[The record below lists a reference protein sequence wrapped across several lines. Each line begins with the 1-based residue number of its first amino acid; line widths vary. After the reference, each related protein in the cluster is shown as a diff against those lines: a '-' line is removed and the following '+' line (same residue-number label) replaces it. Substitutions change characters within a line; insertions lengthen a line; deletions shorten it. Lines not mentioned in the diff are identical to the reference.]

1 MKKKRATTL
10 LTGALI
16 AAYGFPSQAGTEGA
30 STPASAIVYAN
41 GALST
46 FDDAI
51 ANLQILKRELGAHD
65 KTVTY
70 VYGNAYNASSNVF
83 RDLWQVFQQ
92 KSLEGSSAADFWR
105 ALDGKGLPEE
115 GMNAELQQKYVD
127 LLADSNV
134 PELPEHLDKYRAYLK
149 EQRRVVV
156 VGHSQGSLYAN
167 FAVNLLATGPEKAQG
182 RISAVNVGSA
192 TRYQLP
198 GSSYLT
204 STSDYTI
211 RMLGRLSPVLPA
223 NFSMSRQFRSD
234 PAGHSFSRIYMN
246 KRFGAANQILRQIS
260 QQAASAT

>member
-1 MKKKRATTL
+1 MKKRVATTL
-10 LTGALI
+10 LAGALI
-16 AAYGFPSQAGTEGA
+16 AAYGFPAQAQTAA
-30 STPASAIVYAN
+30 STPTSAIVYAN
-41 GALST
+41 GANST

-51 ANLQILKRELGAHD
+51 ADLQILKRELGAHD

-70 VYGNAYNASSNVF
+70 VYGNAYNASSNIF
-83 RDLWQVFQQ
+83 RDLWQVFRQ

-127 LLADSNV
+127 LLADNNV
-134 PELPEHLDKYRAYLK
+134 PELLEHLDKYRAYLK
-149 EQRRVVV
+149 EQRRIVV

-223 NFSMSRQFRSD
+223 NFSMSRQFWTD
-234 PAGHSFSRIYMN
+234 PTGHSFSRIYMN
-246 KRFGAANQILRQIS
+246 RRFGAANQILRQIS